1 MYIGHKRLIMN
12 EILLKFKRDPI
23 GFLRRAFYKTLV
35 APLRYRRKGGYDA
48 RRYWQDRLDKYG
60 TSLKGVGDEGLSEKD
75 NKVMYEQAALKFL
88 ELCRKEGVDLKQ
100 SRVLEIGCGNGFY
113 TQILWDQGVKQYV
126 GIDIADSLFPGLVN
140 RFPGYTFSRRDVT
153 ADAIKGKF
161 DVILMIDVIE
171 HIVGDAALDHAMKAV
186 QDALVGGGIFLVAPL
201 ARIGKKS
208 LFYVRFWTA
217 ADITKRLASFQ
228 FGDLVP
234 FRYSHL
240 LAARKLSS
248 AGEKTDQDSSAG
260 QPGP

>member
-1 MYIGHKRLIMN
+1 MN
-12 EILLKFKRDPI
+12 EILLKFRRDPM
-23 GFLRRAFYKTLV
+23 GFLRRAFDKTLV

-60 TSLKGVGDEGLSEKD
+60 TSLKGVGDEGLSEVD

-88 ELCRKEGVDLKQ
+88 EVCRKEGIDFKQ

-113 TQILWDQGVKQYV
+113 TQILCDQGVKHYV
-126 GIDIADSLFPGLVN
+126 GIDIADSLFPRMVK
-140 RFPGYTFSRRDVT
+140 RFPGYTFNHCDVT
-153 ADAIKGKF
+153 VDAIKGEF

-186 QDALVGGGIFLVAPL
+186 QDAMAGGGIFLVAPL
-201 ARIGKKS
+201 ARKAKKS

-217 ADITKRLASFQ
+217 EDITKRLASFQ
-228 FGDLVP
+228 FSDLVP

-248 AGEKTDQDSSAG
+248 AGEKAGHASSEG